1 MQEVIAF
8 LLRHGYAVLVG
19 AVFLEQIGLP
29 FPAVPVMLAVG
40 ALAGDGTFSFP
51 LALLLATAAALL
63 ADLPWYWLGR
73 TRGVGALRLL
83 CRLSLEPDY
92 CVSRTKDIFG
102 RFGSQGLLLAKFFPG
117 FSTIAPPMAGITRL
131 ALPHFLWLDLIGCL
145 LWAGTYLGLG
155 FVLHNQLE
163 SVSQWLTRTGYMVG
177 IVLAALIIGYAAWVW
192 AGRVRL
198 LRALR
203 LARISPEELKGML
216 DRHADVWIIDLRLPY
231 DHPPGAPMIKGAL
244 RILPA
249 ELHARRDEIP
259 IDRDVVVY
267 CS

>member
-19 AVFLEQIGLP
+19 AVFLEQLGLP

-40 ALAGDGTFSFP
+40 ALAGDGTFSFA
-51 LALLLATAAALL
+51 LALLLATAAALV

-102 RFGSQGLLLAKFFPG
+102 RFGSKGLMLAKFLPG

-131 ALPHFLWLDLIGCL
+131 TPLRFLGLDLIGSL
-145 LWAGTYLGLG
+145 LWAAAYLGLG
-155 FVLHNQLE
+155 FAFHNQLE
-163 SVSQWLTRTGYMVG
+163 SVSQWLTRTGSMVG
-177 IVLAALIIGYAAWVW
+177 IVIASLLAGYAVWVW

-203 LARISPEELKGML
+203 LARISPEELKAML
-216 DRHADVWIIDLRLPY
+216 DDHVDVHILDLRLPY
-231 DHPPGAPMIKGAL
+231 DHPPGAPKIKGAL

-249 ELHARRDEIP
+249 ELQSRRDEIP
-259 IDRDVVVY
+259 TDRDVVVY